1 MDISELE
8 LKHKIAKML
17 IVGFNTLS
25 ASKDDNIYNIIEE
38 LGIGGI
44 ILFDKFYEDRT
55 KAKNIQNPKQ
65 LKKLTTQLQN
75 ITPNKLLISIDQ
87 EGGRIARL
95 KEEDGFS
102 KTITAKELA
111 LMGEDKAKEH
121 YSKLSNGL
129 QDLGVNIDFAPLVD
143 LGLNKDSDVIYKLDR
158 AYSDDA
164 DIVAKY
170 AGIFM
175 DELERHK
182 VISCLKHF
190 PGHGSA
196 KGDSHEGFVDATNT
210 WSELELE
217 PYKKLLHKTKMIM
230 TAHVFNKNLDDTY
243 PATLSYATNTKLLRE
258 KLGYDGVIIGDDLQM
273 GAIKEH
279 YSNKEALKLSINSGI
294 DLVMYCNQLGDDKPE
309 DIIETIYELVKNGE
323 VSQSRIEESNTRIDK
338 LLSEI

>member
-1 MDISELE
+1 MDISAAE
-8 LKHKIAKML
+8 LKQKIAKML
-17 IVGFNTLS
+17 IVGFDTLS
-25 ASKDDNIYNIIEE
+25 ASKDDDIYKTISE
-38 LGIGGI
+38 LGVGGI
-44 ILFDKFYEDRT
+44 ILFDKFYEDRD
-55 KAKNIQNPKQ
+55 KAKNIQNPTQ
-65 LKKLTTQLQN
+65 LKELTSQLQN
-75 ITPNKLLISIDQ
+75 INQNKLLISIDQ

-95 KEEDGFS
+95 KEADGFS
-102 KTITAKELA
+102 KTIAAKELA
-111 LMGEDKAKEH
+111 VKGEDKAKEH
-121 YSKLSNGL
+121 YSKLSSEL
-129 QDLGVNIDFAPLVD
+129 QELGVNVDFAPLVD
-143 LGLNKDSDVIYKLDR
+143 LGLNKESDVIYKLDR

-175 DELERHK
+175 DELAKHK

-243 PATLSYATNTKLLRE
+243 PATLSYNTNTKLLRE
-258 KLGYDGVIIGDDLQM
+258 KLGYDGIIIGDDLQM

-279 YSNKEALKLSINSGI
+279 YSNEEALKLSINSGV
-294 DLVMYCNQLGDDKPE
+294 DLVMYCNQLGDDKAE
-309 DIIETIYELVKNGE
+309 DIIDTIYKLVKNGE
-323 VSQSRIEESNTRIDK
+323 IPQSRIEESNKRIDR